1 VSLLIVGLLLVFFVI
16 IAPNGLIG
24 LWQQY
29 FGRRRAEAAEGVE
42 VRKPAV
48 KTS

>member
-1 VSLLIVGLLLVFFVI
+1 LVFFVI

-29 FGRRRAEAAEGVE
+29 FGRKASEENTE
-42 VRKPAV
+42 VQKTAV